1 MSGSPLQSLDLE
13 IREGGQS
20 GQIIYEISEYRN
32 GSYKIVET
40 NGCFKH
46 TINGKIYATIDTTG
60 KLTGKIVARVD
71 DATSGFW
78 KEVQANGRIDA
89 LSLGLDLTI
98 DSIFAGATAVSI
110 VTSFIPTVLKL
121 TVDNI
126 MSKQKTY
133 TYTTAYNTLA
143 SYELLVCARV
153 AAEMYSSHRYATI
166 AGQ

>member
-1 MSGSPLQSLDLE
+1 M
-13 IREGGQS
+13 
-20 GQIIYEISEYRN
+20 
-32 GSYKIVET
+32 
-40 NGCFKH
+40 
-46 TINGKIYATIDTTG
+46 
-60 KLTGKIVARVD
+60 ARVD

-89 LSLGLDLTI
+89 LSLGLGLTI

-153 AAEMYSSHRYATI
+153 AAEMYGSHRYATI